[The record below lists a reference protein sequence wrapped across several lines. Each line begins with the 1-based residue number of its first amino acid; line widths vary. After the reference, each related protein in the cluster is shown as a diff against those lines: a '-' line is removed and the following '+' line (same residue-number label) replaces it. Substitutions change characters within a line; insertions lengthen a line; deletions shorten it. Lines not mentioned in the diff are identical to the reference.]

1 MDSNKQSIKQKK
13 SLDDL
18 LNAGEISTGRE
29 VIKRLR
35 QQAAELEIFKKAAE
49 DEMRHRRS
57 RAK

>member
-1 MDSNKQSIKQKK
+1 MANKKSIKQKK

-18 LNAGEISTGRE
+18 LNGGEIRTGRE
-29 VIKRLR
+29 VIKQL
-35 QQAAELEIFKKAAE
+35 QQKAAELEVFKKAAE